1 MKSPFTLSIEKELGD
16 VVQHG
21 FHLGTDLRVAMTIA
35 EELFTGRNKSKL
47 YTKSVAIFDEGQM
60 VDCFDGVWLSELAD
74 SSVCCT

>member
-1 MKSPFTLSIEKELGD
+1 MKTPFTLSIEKDTGE

-47 YTKSVAIFDEGQM
+47 HTTD
-60 VDCFDGVWLSELAD
+60 
-74 SSVCCT
+74 